1 MKNFL
6 TIKTNGAVTMIK
18 KEHIVVVPYISK
30 EIEIYTTSGR
40 WEVSELLTTLRSGS
54 FLGSS

>member
-18 KEHIVVVPYISK
+18 KEHIVVVPYIS
-30 EIEIYTTSGR
+30 R
-40 WEVSELLTTLRSGS
+40 R
-54 FLGSS
+54 